1 MEVDETKKNILKA
14 FANKNKAKAETIAK
28 AAGKITESVLKEL
41 EGMEKEGFVKKGG
54 GKGLYW
60 HITESGKSV
69 IGFKPLHE
77 KPKRENGINYL
88 IIEGVERLLTA
99 FRERTEEILSE
110 IKKRPLTSSSG
121 IHVPKVSDFA
131 TAIAEEYPRLYVDSI
146 AAVEIP
152 ELRRSIKVKLG
163 IDSDVFDELVIKLFE
178 SGKYKIE
185 EGSGD
190 DGLRFRGRNFMFIK
204 MKR

>member
-14 FANKNKAKAETIAK
+14 FGNKSRKAETIAK
-28 AAGKITESVLKEL
+28 AIGTITESILKEL
-41 EGMEKEGFVKKGG
+41 EGLEKEGLIKKGG

-69 IGFKPLHE
+69 ICSKQLHE
-77 KPKRENGINYL
+77 KPKPENGINDL
-88 IIEGVERLLTA
+88 IVEGMERLLAA

-110 IKKRPLTSSSG
+110 IKKRSITSSSG
-121 IHVPKVSDFA
+121 IRVPKVSDFA

-178 SGKYKIE
+178 SGEYKIE

-190 DGLRFRGRNFMFIK
+190 DGLRYRGRNFMFIK

>member
-1 MEVDETKKNILKA
+1 METDEGKKNILKA
-14 FANKNKAKAETIAK
+14 FGNKNRAKAETIAK
-28 AAGKITESVLKEL
+28 AVGTITESVLKEL
-41 EGMEKEGFVKKGG
+41 EWLEKEGFVKKGG
-54 GKGLYW
+54 GKGVYW

-69 IGFKPLHE
+69 IGFKSPHE
-77 KPKRENGINYL
+77 KPKRENGIIDL
-88 IIEGVERLLTA
+88 IIEGRESLLAA

-110 IKKRPLTSSSG
+110 IRKRPITSSSG
-121 IHVPKVSDFA
+121 IHVPKVSDFT

-146 AAVEIP
+146 AAVDIP

-163 IDSDVFDELVIKLFE
+163 IDSDVFDELVIKLVE